1 MGRRIST
8 DTDGGDGPVVG
19 KRGREDAILWA
30 RALVAKGIHVV
41 RLRSSK
47 AAPRRPA
54 LTTET
59 RR

>member
-1 MGRRIST
+1 MGRRVST
-8 DTDGGDGPVVG
+8 DTDSGDEPVTM

-47 AAPRRPA
+47 AAPPQPA
-54 LTTET
+54 LTAEP